1 MNKKA
6 LLLGEIKKEMAGAVE
21 EIGAHAGN
29 PIFGKFLNPIRNFF
43 NSFGRKIIV
52 LLQVQNEEIETLKE
66 EVKKLQEV
74 SNG

>member
-6 LLLGEIKKEMAGAVE
+6 LLLGEIKKEMTGAVE
-21 EIGAHAGN
+21 EIGAHVGN

>member
-21 EIGAHAGN
+21 EIGAHVGN
-29 PIFGKFLNPIRNFF
+29 PIFGKFLNPIRDFF

-52 LLQVQNEEIETLKE
+52 LLQVQNEEIETLKQ

>member
-6 LLLGEIKKEMAGAVE
+6 LLLGEIKKEMAGAVG
-21 EIGAHAGN
+21 EIGAHVGN